1 MATNL
6 DKLIAAIPTA
16 ENGQVISREYHNSIR
31 DALVEINKLISAAPG
46 AADTSMTFAP
56 NFLPIID
63 AGVRSPEWSLSI
75 GIASKP
81 GPAARGWFPVQLPDG
96 GSIKSMTVTGQRSGT
111 VLSCQVRLVRQTIAD
126 ATAAPMII
134 ISLKN
139 VAGQPFKV
147 TGEVSGASL
156 PIIQDFQ
163 TVNNDK
169 YQYFVVAELQGAATD
184 AVVDLYAIQ
193 VAFATP

>member
-6 DKLIAAIPTA
+6 DTLIAAIPTA
-16 ENGQVISREYHNSIR
+16 EDGHVISRDFHNSLR
-31 DALVEINKLISAAPG
+31 AALVAIASQLSAAPG
-46 AADTSMTFAP
+46 QADASLTFAP
-56 NFLPIID
+56 NFLPITD
-63 AGVRSPEWSLSI
+63 AGVRAPEWVLSV

-81 GPAARGWFPVQLPDG
+81 GAAAKGWFPVQLPDG
-96 GSIKSMTVTGQRSGT
+96 GSIKSMMVTGQRSGT

-139 VAGQPFKV
+139 VAGQPFKA

-169 YQYFVVAELQGAATD
+169 YQYFVVAELQGAATE